1 MAEFK
6 VIMPKLG
13 ESIQEATITKW
24 FIKEGDRIEEDDLL
38 LEVATDK
45 VDSEIPSPVE
55 GKVVRILY
63 PENTLLPVGEV
74 IALIQM
80 SDDDEITEASEAGVQ
95 GMPGA
100 AGGTVAGVY
109 MENVA
114 GAVKGSGAGAIKE
127 NGVST
132 EEAVEEEF
140 LPVTSG
146 SLRALSNRFYS
157 PLVRKIAEEEKVTL
171 RELEQVQG
179 TGYGG
184 RVRKM
189 DILEYL
195 GRREKGVLEGKLVQ
209 GTGALSAPPVIGVQG
224 SESIGREVV
233 KSVSNAIQATGE
245 ADQQGAKPRV
255 SLSVGAEDQIIEM
268 DRVRKLIADH
278 MVLSKQVAPHVTS
291 VVEADVTSLV
301 IWRNKVKE
309 QFQSKYGEKLT
320 FMPAFIEATA
330 RALAE
335 FPMVNASVDGN
346 RIILRKNINIGIAV
360 AKPDGNLIV
369 PVIRNA
375 EEKNLVGLT
384 KQLNTLADAARRNK
398 LSPDDIQG
406 GSFSI
411 TNFGSFR
418 NLIGTPIIN
427 QPQVAIL
434 ATGSIEKKPAVLEL
448 PEGDVIAIRH
458 KMFLSLSYDH
468 RIVDGALGGAFLRR
482 IADLLEAF
490 DINRPV

>member
-24 FIKEGDRIEEDDLL
+24 FVKVGDMVQEDDLL

-55 GKVVRILY
+55 GRITKILF

-74 IALIQM
+74 IAFILPV
-80 SDDDEITEASEAGVQ
+80 DEEESGINESALPTGENTAT
-95 GMPGA
+95 A
-100 AGGTVAGVY
+100 AGDVPLAQ
-109 MENVA
+109 EP
-114 GAVKGSGAGAIKE
+114 
-127 NGVST
+127 VST
-132 EEAVEEEF
+132 
-140 LPVTSG
+140 G
-146 SLRALSNRFYS
+146 SLRSLSNRFYS
-157 PLVRKIAEEEKVTL
+157 PLVRKIAEEENVTL
-171 RELEQVQG
+171 QELESVAG
-179 TGYGG
+179 TGAGG
-184 RVRKM
+184 RVQKK
-189 DILEYL
+189 DILAYL
-195 GRREKGVLEGKLVQ
+195 STRSTASVKVEAVV
-209 GTGALSAPPVIGVQG
+209 PPVKTPTPPGII
-224 SESIGREVV
+224 S
-233 KSVSNAIQATGE
+233 ATRNDE
-245 ADQQGAKPRV
+245 KARIPV
-255 SLSVGAEDQIIEM
+255 SVGAEDQIIEM

-278 MVLSKQVAPHVTS
+278 MVMSKQVAPHVTS
-291 VVEADVTSLV
+291 VVEADVTLLV
-301 IWRNKVKE
+301 LWRNRVKE
-309 QFQSKYGEKLT
+309 EYLSRYGEKLT
-320 FMPAFIEATA
+320 YMPVFIEAVA
-330 RALAE
+330 RALVE
-335 FPMVNASVDGN
+335 FPGVNASVDGE
-346 RIILRKNINIGIAV
+346 RIILRKNIHIGIAV
-360 AKPDGNLIV
+360 SKPDGNLIV
-369 PVIRNA
+369 PVIKNA
-375 EEKNLVGLT
+375 NEKNLLGLT
-384 KQLNTLADAARRNK
+384 KSLNSLADAARRNK

-482 IADLLEAF
+482 IADLLEEF
-490 DINRPV
+490 DINRPI